1 MKLTPLWSMGSFL
14 FLHDLYCCDQ
24 QARVSCVQRQ
34 CCQLCG
40 FPTNLGLFF
49 FVELEFF
56 FEDLQFACFWA
67 CFNWN
72 LLVFGLVF
80 CRLLFIQ
87 IYGTFALSIYC
98 WRHFGCFCEIL
109 LILGLFFQI
118 CHLAFLFNFLAD
130 FWFSWIFL
138 PTHVGLVFRLNYL
151 FLAYSNSLS
160 CFCKE

>member
-1 MKLTPLWSMGSFL
+1 MCAKAVLPTLWFSHEF
-14 FLHDLYCCDQ
+14 
-24 QARVSCVQRQ
+24 
-34 CCQLCG
+34 
-40 FPTNLGLFF
+40 GLVF

-56 FEDLQFACFWA
+56 FEDLQLACFWA

-80 CRLLFIQ
+80 CRLLVIQ
-87 IYGTFALSIYC
+87 IL
-98 WRHFGCFCEIL
+98 WHFCSFNLLLKAFWVCFCEIL

-151 FLAYSNSLS
+151 FLAYSNSLA
-160 CFCKE
+160 CFCKEVTTDTPVLTQFK